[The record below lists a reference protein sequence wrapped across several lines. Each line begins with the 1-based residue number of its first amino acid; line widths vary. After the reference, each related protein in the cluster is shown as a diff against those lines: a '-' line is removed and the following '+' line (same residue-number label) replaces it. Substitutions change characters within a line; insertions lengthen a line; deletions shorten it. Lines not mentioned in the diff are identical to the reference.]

1 MRNRLLSAL
10 LPFIVLLSYVTV
22 PAQHLDLTPVAGYHF
37 KESFAIV
44 NGKTTIASGPFYGGI
59 LSYGNGTATDIE
71 IQYYHRPSTMTID
84 RGNDSITDFRFLSS
98 WVFLSGCYNFDNDAD
113 GIPFLEL
120 GMGMVNM
127 KPEDDTRKTVNR
139 FAMHLGL
146 GFKYRFSDRLGLRLS
161 ANAMATMNNSAA
173 DFQDENGSGAYVVN
187 KMTYVTQF
195 GFRGGIYYRI
205 MDR

>member
-1 MRNRLLSAL
+1 MRHRSLSAL
-10 LPFIVLLSYVTV
+10 LPTIFLLCCVNV
-22 PAQHLDLTPVAGYHF
+22 HAQHLDLTPVAGYHF

-44 NGKTTIASGPFYGGI
+44 NGKTTIAAGPFYGGI
-59 LSYGNGTATDIE
+59 ISYGNGAATDIE
-71 IQYYHRPSTMTID
+71 FQYYHRPSSMMID
-84 RGNDSITDFRFLSS
+84 RGNDSITEFKFLSS
-98 WVFLSGCYNFDNDAD
+98 WMFLAGCYNFDNDAD
-113 GIPFLEL
+113 GVPFLEL

-127 KPEDDTRKTVNR
+127 KPEDDARKTVNR

-146 GFKYRFSDRLGLRLS
+146 GFKYRLSDRFGLRLS

-195 GFRGGIYYRI
+195 GFRGGVYYRI
-205 MDR
+205 LDR